1 MSLLALQ
8 FTTTARNLLASDTIM
23 RLSVVVGIS
32 YHLAA
37 ILVKVRIQDML
48 FSCSIFYFITGVCK
62 DPGSLDNGNVIG
74 NDYSYNSLIRF
85 QCNLGYDLLGPASLT
100 CNKGTWNGGIPACK
114 SKYIKP
120 FQLHLCT
127 LLR

>member
-8 FTTTARNLLASDTIM
+8 FTTTARNLASDTIM
-23 RLSVVVGIS
+23 RLSIVVGIPH
-32 YHLAA
+32 HLAA
-37 ILVKVRIQDML
+37 ILVKARIQDML
-48 FSCSIFYFITGVCK
+48 LSCSNFYFITGVCK

-127 LLR
+127 MLR